1 MSESAAGETAA
12 AGVGDATHELPIGV
26 DGETLPAQEIVTGRG
41 FITGKSGA
49 GKSNTV
55 TVVLE
60 ELFELGLPAL
70 VVDTDGEYWP
80 LRERYDVLHV
90 GGDADADTIVDES
103 DADRLA
109 ELAIGD
115 GVPIIL
121 DVSAFDADATAAI
134 VEEAVGALFARAKRE
149 RRPYLLVV
157 EEIHEY
163 LPQRGSDDLS
173 ELLTAVAKRGRKYGL
188 GLVGASQRPA
198 SVDKDFITQA
208 NWMVWHRLTYETD
221 TGKAAQNLG
230 KEYEEP
236 VSSLADGEAFVQAD
250 WLEAVTTLQF
260 RRKHVRDV
268 GSTPDIKPF
277 VESPTMHDTDTLIE
291 RFEGGESGGGESAED
306 AARDDPV
313 CGGQCE
319 AATYHR
325 RAAEHLAADVVDLRS
340 ALELRRGDNVGE
352 QCQDAELIAEIVG
365 EEFGLPMGELY
376 EEYEDRAADPK
387 GKRMV
392 REYLDDLRDAGRVV
406 SLGQGRGRRHYP
418 VPDGLRLP
426 RHVSPADAVRAVRDA
441 DSVLDV
447 QQGLRMERA
456 EAKSLANSFETAD
469 LNPPNAN
476 EIHYDLHTDTEKIT
490 VRLPG
495 PLVRGIEKGVEEN
508 RYDSRS
514 DPVRRGVKK
523 VVEPVE
529 EGEQ

>member
-230 KEYEEP
+230 K
-236 VSSLADGEAFVQAD
+236 
-250 WLEAVTTLQF
+250 
-260 RRKHVRDV
+260 R
-268 GSTPDIKPF
+268 
-277 VESPTMHDTDTLIE
+277 
-291 RFEGGESGGGESAED
+291 
-306 AARDDPV
+306 
-313 CGGQCE
+313 
-319 AATYHR
+319 
-325 RAAEHLAADVVDLRS
+325 
-340 ALELRRGDNVGE
+340 
-352 QCQDAELIAEIVG
+352 
-365 EEFGLPMGELY
+365 
-376 EEYEDRAADPK
+376 
-387 GKRMV
+387 
-392 REYLDDLRDAGRVV
+392 
-406 SLGQGRGRRHYP
+406 
-418 VPDGLRLP
+418 
-426 RHVSPADAVRAVRDA
+426 
-441 DSVLDV
+441 
-447 QQGLRMERA
+447 
-456 EAKSLANSFETAD
+456 
-469 LNPPNAN
+469 
-476 EIHYDLHTDTEKIT
+476 
-490 VRLPG
+490 
-495 PLVRGIEKGVEEN
+495 VRGTGFLA
-508 RYDSRS
+508 RR
-514 DPVRRGVKK
+514 RRGVRSGRLARGRDDAPIPPETRSRRWEHSRYKA
-523 VVEPVE
+523 VRRIADHARY
-529 EGEQ
+529 GHADRAIRRR